1 MNKDLKQEINNALRK
16 IRKSDHLLIQQAR
29 QAAMG
34 EMIGNIAHQWRQP
47 LTAVSAIIQDL
58 EDAYEYE
65 ELDAKYM
72 GNSVNKA
79 MQQLDFMSRT
89 IDDFRNFFSPRKAPK
104 EFNIKET
111 VNKTIQFIASSLF
124 NNHIKLEYELQDVKI
139 EGFPQEYSQ
148 VLLNI
153 LKNAKDAI
161 MNYRKDGGRI
171 TIKLYE
177 NDYKSHL
184 EIIDNGGGIPADIL
198 PKIFDPYF
206 TTKEQGKGT
215 GVGLYMSKKIIE
227 KMGGSIKA
235 SNTENGA
242 KITVVV

>member
-1 MNKDLKQEINNALRK
+1 
-16 IRKSDHLLIQQAR
+16 
-29 QAAMG
+29 
-34 EMIGNIAHQWRQP
+34 
-47 LTAVSAIIQDL
+47 
-58 EDAYEYE
+58 
-65 ELDAKYM
+65 
-72 GNSVNKA
+72 
-79 MQQLDFMSRT
+79 
-89 IDDFRNFFSPRKAPK
+89 
-104 EFNIKET
+104 
-111 VNKTIQFIASSLF
+111 
-124 NNHIKLEYELQDVKI
+124 LEYELQDVKI